1 MRDRVHKAI
10 QHWEKYT
17 CLKFQQYDSIKHKY
31 YKSRL
36 VFQMANLCGS
46 YVGYQQDV
54 DYDVVPSNVYL
65 GEVCSIGNIIHE
77 LGHTIGFRHE
87 QARLDRDEHVKINT
101 NKLTDDLNGQY
112 SKMDD
117 SQPNYYNVKYDLFS
131 IMQYGTSDKIIQALD
146 PSREF
151 LMGQRV
157 GLSFLDIEM
166 ANKAYYCSG
175 FI

>member
-1 MRDRVHKAI
+1 MI
-10 QHWEKYT
+10 
-17 CLKFQQYDSIKHKY
+17 LFSISY
-31 YKSRL
+31 ELIRL
-36 VFQMANLCGS
+36 
-46 YVGYQQDV
+46 YQQDV

-87 QARLDRDEHVKINT
+87 QARLDRDDHVKINT

-175 FI
+175 FV